1 MRYAIAGALFVFV
14 AVGAPAFSAP
24 DDLPA
29 YPPVVPP
36 LEMSPPP
43 AADAPPAPVADPAPP
58 ADAPPAP
65 VVDAVPAVAP
75 APAAAPQI
83 ACENCPN
90 PRIYDS
96 QEVIKRIQEIDHS
109 KVINTTEI
117 VPIIR
122 YAPEPPPQPERRL
135 VRVPSVTVVHFVTH
149 QYKVIEGPIAT
160 YAEVP
165 VVRRRAKD
173 CGRYGSCRRV
183 LRVGG

>member
-1 MRYAIAGALFVFV
+1 MRYF
-14 AVGAPAFSAP
+14 AVGALLLFAVASAPAFAAP

-36 LEMSPPP
+36 LEVTPP
-43 AADAPPAPVADPAPP
+43 PVADVPLAPVV
-58 ADAPPAP
+58 DASPAP
-65 VVDAVPAVAP
+65 VVDAVPAPAARLAP
-75 APAAAPQI
+75 APAVAPPV
-83 ACENCPN
+83 ACENCAP

-96 QEVIKRIQEIDHS
+96 QEVIKRIREIDHS

-122 YAPEPPPQPERRL
+122 YAPEPPQPERRL

-149 QYKVIEGPIAT
+149 QYKVIEGPVAT

-173 CGRYGSCRRV
+173 CSRTGSCRRV

>member
-1 MRYAIAGALFVFV
+1 MRHALAGAFLFL
-14 AVGAPAFSAP
+14 AATGAPAFAAP

-36 LEMSPPP
+36 IEVTPP
-43 AADAPPAPVADPAPP
+43 AADAPPAQYAAPAPS
-58 ADAPPAP
+58 A
-65 VVDAVPAVAP
+65 DAVPD
-75 APAAAPQI
+75 PAAAPPV
-83 ACENCPN
+83 ACENCAP

-96 QEVIKRIQEIDHS
+96 HEVIKKIREVDHS
-109 KVINTTEI
+109 RVINTTTV
-117 VPIIR
+117 VPVYR
-122 YAPEPPPQPERRL
+122 HAPEPQQPERRL

-149 QYKVIEGPIAT
+149 QYKVIEGPVTT

-173 CGRYGSCRRV
+173 CHGRYGSCRRV